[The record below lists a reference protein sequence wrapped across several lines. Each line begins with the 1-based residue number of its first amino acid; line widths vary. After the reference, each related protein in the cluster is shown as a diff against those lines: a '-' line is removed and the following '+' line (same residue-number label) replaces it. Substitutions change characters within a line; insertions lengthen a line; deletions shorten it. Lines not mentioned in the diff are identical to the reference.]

1 MLTLVFSKDIQVVQ
15 QVMDT
20 YHQIYFSEVSAQEK
34 VKNLFSLMKDVTL
47 TDLIC
52 LEEMLARLLKLEAFE
67 KEVFSTLW
75 MTYLQF
81 GTKFKDLNANT
92 PQEERKRIIAECK
105 HE

>member
-1 MLTLVFSKDIQVVQ
+1 MIRCYRTLHRYGLNFAHEGLRKMLTLVFSKDIQVVQ

-52 LEEMLARLLKLEAFE
+52 LEEMLARLLKLDAFE

-75 MTYLQF
+75 MTYL
-81 GTKFKDLNANT
+81 
-92 PQEERKRIIAECK
+92 
-105 HE
+105 